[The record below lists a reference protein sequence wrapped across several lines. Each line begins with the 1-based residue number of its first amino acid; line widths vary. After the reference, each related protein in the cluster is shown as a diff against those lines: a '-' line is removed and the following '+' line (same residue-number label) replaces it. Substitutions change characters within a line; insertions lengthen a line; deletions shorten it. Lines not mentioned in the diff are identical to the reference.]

1 MGIVDYSFRQIF
13 IIIVNC
19 NVLNMSKRSLLLSIL
34 VLFVSV
40 FFNRE
45 AMAQDP
51 EFTQFYANPLYL
63 NPAFAGS
70 SRCPR
75 MVMNYRNQWPGINK
89 TYITYSASY
98 DQHVDALAGGFGMIV
113 TQDAAGDGTIE
124 TTNASAIYSY
134 YLPVTNSFSV
144 KAGIQATYAQK
155 SVDWNKLT
163 FGDMIDNRYGFI
175 NTTSEVN
182 PQNTV
187 TNVDFSAGL
196 LGYSS
201 SFFIGAAAHHLL
213 EPDEA
218 FLSPGVSPLPRK
230 ITAHTG
236 AIIPIGRQS
245 ARYKRRRRRNANT
258 LPESSISPNI
268 LYQKQKDFQQ
278 LNLGL
283 YVTKGPIVGGLW
295 YRNQDAFIILVGMMT
310 TNFRFGYSY
319 DVTVSKLSNASAGS
333 HELSMTVQFNCRP
346 KRKKFT
352 PVSCPSF

>member
-1 MGIVDYSFRQIF
+1 
-13 IIIVNC
+13 
-19 NVLNMSKRSLLLSIL
+19 
-34 VLFVSV
+34 
-40 FFNRE
+40 
-45 AMAQDP
+45 
-51 EFTQFYANPLYL
+51 
-63 NPAFAGS
+63 
-70 SRCPR
+70 
-75 MVMNYRNQWPGINK
+75 
-89 TYITYSASY
+89 
-98 DQHVDALAGGFGMIV
+98 
-113 TQDAAGDGTIE
+113 
-124 TTNASAIYSY
+124 
-134 YLPVTNSFSV
+134 
-144 KAGIQATYAQK
+144 
-155 SVDWNKLT
+155 
-163 FGDMIDNRYGFI
+163 MIDSRYGFV
-175 NTTSEVN
+175 NTTREEN
-182 PQNTV
+182 PNNTV

-218 FLSPGVSPLPRK
+218 FLNPGDSPLPMK

-236 AIIPIGRQS
+236 AIIPMGPQS
-245 ARYKRRRRRNANT
+245 SRYKRRRRRNANT

-283 YVTKGPIVGGLW
+283 YITKGPIVGGLW

-333 HELSMTVQFNCRP
+333 HELSLTFQFNCRP

>member
-1 MGIVDYSFRQIF
+1 VFF
-13 IIIVNC
+13 I
-19 NVLNMSKRSLLLSIL
+19 
-34 VLFVSV
+34 SV
-40 FFNRE
+40 FFNKGVV
-45 AMAQDP
+45 AQDP

-75 MVMNYRNQWPGINK
+75 MVFNYRNQWPGLYK
-89 TYITYSASY
+89 TYVTYSASF
-98 DQHVDALAGGFGMIV
+98 DQHVDALSGGIGFIV
-113 TQDAAGDGTIE
+113 TQDAAGDGTIN

-134 YLPVTNSFSV
+134 YLPVTNAFSV
-144 KAGIQATYAQK
+144 KVGAQATYAQK
-155 SVDWNKLT
+155 SVDWNKLN
-163 FGDMIDNRYGFI
+163 FGDMIDNQYGFI
-175 NTTSEVN
+175 NMTNEVPPDN
-182 PQNTV
+182 NMV
-187 TNVDFSAGL
+187 NNIDFSAGI

-201 SFFIGAAAHHLL
+201 SFFIGGAIHHLA
-213 EPDEA
+213 EPNEA
-218 FLSPGVSPLPRK
+218 FIGGVSPLPRK

-236 AIIPIGRQS
+236 AIIPMGPPSLKQR
-245 ARYKRRRRRNANT
+245 RRRRRNPNA

-268 LYQKQKDFQQ
+268 LYQRQKDFQQ

-283 YVTKGPIVGGLW
+283 YLTKGPVVGGLW
-295 YRNQDAFIILVGMMT
+295 YRNQDAFIVLVGLMT

-346 KRKKFT
+346 KRKRFT

>member
-245 ARYKRRRRRNANT
+245 ARYKRRRRNANT